1 VPPRGERPLTQR
13 EREVVALVADGLT
26 NKVIARR
33 LGISEGTVKAHL
45 GSAFRR
51 IGVSGRTQAA
61 LWVHRQRVGGAQRVA
76 TGR

>member
-1 VPPRGERPLTQR
+1 M
-13 EREVVALVADGLT
+13 VALVADGLT

-45 GSAFRR
+45 SSAFRR
-51 IGVSGRTQAA
+51 IGVSRRTQAA
-61 LWVHRQRVGGAQRVA
+61 LWVHRQHVSGAQRVA